1 MSLLERRPRIAEVA
15 ARAGVSTSTV
25 DRVINGRGGVHQ
37 KTVALVEQA
46 IKDIRGSDQA
56 DDAVLRFDAILAGDG
71 TEVTRGL
78 AAAMVA
84 AGEMSGAEV
93 GVTFVERMNPEALA
107 DKLLALAEE
116 GSSGVAVQALDH
128 TLVREALQEL
138 SRADIPVVTVLTD
151 MAGINRAAYVGLD
164 NRAAGRTAGYLMG
177 RFCRTGGKLAV
188 VWGGELYRSHE
199 ERESGFRGILRG
211 ERADLQCLEVITGKD
226 DPVMAKARAKEVIGR
241 HKDLVGVYC
250 VGGGVTGVAAA
261 IEEAGLGA
269 KLVMIGHNCNAETKP
284 YLLSG
289 TIDAVIHQDIEAIGT
304 YALECLIERRQPS
317 GYSGI
322 PVEIVT
328 RENISR

>member
-1 MSLLERRPRIAEVA
+1 MA

-37 KTVALVEQA
+37 KTVALVEQT
-46 IKDIRGSDQA
+46 IKEIMGTDRPGELA
-56 DDAVLRFDAILAGDG
+56 AALRFDAILAGDG
-71 TEVTRGL
+71 SEVTRGL

-84 AGEMSGAEV
+84 AGLKRGAEV
-93 GVTFVERMNPEALA
+93 GVAFVERMNPQALA
-107 DKLLALAEE
+107 DRLIAVAAE

-128 TLVREALQEL
+128 SLVREALQEL

-151 MAGINRAAYVGLD
+151 MAGINRAAYIGLD

-177 RFCRTGGKLAV
+177 RFCREGGKLAV

-211 ERADLQCLEVITGKD
+211 ERPDLQCLEVITGND
-226 DPVMAKARAKEVIGR
+226 DPVVAKARTKETIAR
-241 HKDLVGVYC
+241 HKNLVGVYC
-250 VGGGVTGVAAA
+250 VGGGITGVAAA
-261 IEEAGLGA
+261 IEEAGRGR

-304 YALECLIERRQPS
+304 HAVACLIERRQPAA
-317 GYSGI
+317 YSGI

-328 RENISR
+328 RENICR